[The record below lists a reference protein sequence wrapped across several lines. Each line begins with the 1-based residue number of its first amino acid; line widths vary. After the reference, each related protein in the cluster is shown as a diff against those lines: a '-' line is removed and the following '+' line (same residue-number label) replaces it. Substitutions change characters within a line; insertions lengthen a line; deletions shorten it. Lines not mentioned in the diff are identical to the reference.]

1 MVSAETLGNS
11 PWPISEP
18 LLLGTEHKLMT
29 IKTEEVAVGPSVSL
43 SRRVASKKVTMRGVD
58 RRCKHI
64 PAWCSQ
70 EQQLAPLG
78 RDMWES

>member
-29 IKTEEVAVGPSVSL
+29 IKTEEGAVGPSVSL
-43 SRRVASKKVTMRGVD
+43 SRRVASKEVTMRGGDGDDANTFQPGVL
-58 RRCKHI
+58 RNN
-64 PAWCSQ
+64 S
-70 EQQLAPLG
+70 
-78 RDMWES
+78 